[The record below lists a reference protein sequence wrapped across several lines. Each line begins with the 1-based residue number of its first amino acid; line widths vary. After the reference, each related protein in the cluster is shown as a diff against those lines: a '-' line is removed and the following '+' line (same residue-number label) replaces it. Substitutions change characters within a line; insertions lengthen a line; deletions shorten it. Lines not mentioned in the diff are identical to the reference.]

1 MATPSTDPILPRFK
15 DKVMFI
21 SSKESK
27 HKIDQSY
34 VISSSFK
41 GILRLSPNNTN
52 TTYEK
57 NDIQLS
63 IEDDLNQIN
72 YSDAIKFSDEAEKS
86 FQSEAAIDKRMIV
99 VSDSDGYVVNFR
111 FSEND
116 IEFDNLGVIGIT
128 QAKRLD
134 ILSNAS
140 DKNTDI
146 LTINGAKM
154 PSLGNASSVI
164 TYNDKTTFD
173 DWDEQE
179 IRVTGKHPDNSAIV
193 YGTIG
198 ENNKRI
204 WSYKQTSLFVKELIM
219 EALLELE
226 TIPTGSVHWFP
237 VTIEQYKE
245 LVSENGG
252 RHNKSFTN
260 DSGDIP
266 CDPLVRDFL
275 LCDGRKY
282 WNRDFP
288 ELAKILWCEKVTYWD
303 EKIIKDDE
311 GKETKAGW
319 QIPIEDVE
327 TNCYKESTDGNNA
340 KCFRVPD
347 LRHLFIS
354 AVQCEGSSDPAS
366 GAKITD
372 NEKTNTIVG
381 SYTPDCIVDMDRKGG
396 DNHRHFNAYATWMPH
411 HVGKYVGIKEKKTNE
426 NNNTNNKY
434 PNNNVTS
441 STLQP
446 IHSNPIYSK
455 NLKKGAKIGILPLHN
470 RIFQY
475 FAPGEGYG
483 GYVGFGERTSWNSDR
498 GHSGTESVPAFMF
511 FSRPEASNVKPLPNK
526 NISELPD
533 MYQNGEGFVGL
544 SSYDVPSFVKVES
557 YVDLD
562 MAKNPEDTVI
572 LNGDEHQPIDVNLH
586 GNENTGKFYA
596 FLPLIK
602 I

>member
-1 MATPSTDPILPRFK
+1 MATSSTDPILPRFK
-15 DKVMFI
+15 DKVMYI
-21 SSKESK
+21 SPKESK
-27 HKIDQSY
+27 HKIEQSY

-63 IEDDLNQIN
+63 IEDELNQIN
-72 YSDAIKFSDEAEKS
+72 YSDAIKFSDDAENS
-86 FQSEAAIDKRMIV
+86 FKSEAAIDKRMIV
-99 VSDSDGYVVNFR
+99 VSDSDGYIVNFR

-134 ILSNAS
+134 ILTSAS
-140 DKNTDI
+140 DKNTPV
-146 LTINGAKM
+146 LSINGSNM
-154 PSLGNASSVI
+154 PSMGNSSSII

-179 IRVTGKHPDNSAIV
+179 IRVTGKHPDNSAII
-193 YGTIG
+193 YGTLG

-204 WSYKQTSLFVKELIM
+204 WSYKQTSLFIKDLIM

-237 VTIEQYKE
+237 VTVEQYKA
-245 LVSENGG
+245 LVSANGG
-252 RHNKSFTN
+252 KHNKSFTSE
-260 DSGDIP
+260 DEKTH

-288 ELAKILWCEKVTYWD
+288 ELAKTLWCEKVTYWSD
-303 EKIIKDDE
+303 TEKD
-311 GKETKAGW
+311 W
-319 QIPIEDVE
+319 QYPIEDVT
-327 TNCYKESTDGNNA
+327 TNKYTDV

-354 AVQCEGSSDPAS
+354 SVQCEGSYDPAS
-366 GAKITD
+366 GSRIKD
-372 NEKTNTIVG
+372 KEKTQTIVG
-381 SYTPDCIVDMDRKGG
+381 SYTPDNAFDSDKKDG
-396 DNHRHFNAYATWMPH
+396 DNHRHFSAYGTWHPHTAEGYNNYKDPNCKKCDDEMPAFN
-411 HVGKYVGIKEKKTNE
+411 YPNE
-426 NNNTNNKY
+426 NKIKLTV
-434 PNNNVTS
+434 PP
-441 STLQP
+441 LQF
-446 IHSNPIYSK
+446 SNG
-455 NLKKGAKIGILPLHN
+455 LKDGTIIGVLPLHN
-470 RIFQY
+470 RLYKQFTPY
-475 FAPGEGYG
+475 ADWG
-483 GYVGFGERTSWNSDR
+483 GYIGFGHRDTHNA
-498 GHSGTESVPAFMF
+498 GKFHTGAESVPAFMF
-511 FSRPEASNVKPLPNK
+511 LSRPQSSNAQKPDYLQTK
-526 NISELPD
+526 
-533 MYQNGEGFVGL
+533 EGFVGL
-544 SSYDVPSFVKVES
+544 SSFDIPSFAKVNS
-557 YVDLD
+557 YKDLGIKSETTND
-562 MAKNPEDTVI
+562 YEHQPT
-572 LNGDEHQPIDVNLH
+572 LNGDKHQAIDVNLH

>member
-1 MATPSTDPILPRFK
+1 MATDSSAPILPRFK
-15 DKVMFI
+15 DKVMYI
-21 SSKESK
+21 SPKESK
-27 HKIDQSY
+27 HKIEQSY

-72 YSDAIKFSDEAEKS
+72 YSDAIKFEDDAEKS
-86 FQSEAAIDKRMIV
+86 FQSEASIDKRMIV
-99 VSDSDGYVVNFR
+99 VSDSDGYIVNFR

-134 ILSNAS
+134 ILSTAYDN
-140 DKNTDI
+140 NTDI
-146 LTINGAKM
+146 LTINGSKM
-154 PSLGNASSVI
+154 PSLGNSSSII
-164 TYNDKTTFD
+164 TYNNKTTFD

-179 IRVTGKHPDNSAIV
+179 IRVTGRHPDNSAIV
-193 YGTIG
+193 YGTLG
-198 ENNKRI
+198 ENNKRV
-204 WSYKQTSLFVKELIM
+204 WSYKQTSLFVKDLIM

-237 VTIEQYKE
+237 VNIEQYKA
-245 LVSENGG
+245 LVANNGG
-252 RHNKSFTN
+252 RHNKSFTADGN
-260 DSGDIP
+260 DVP

-288 ELAKILWCEKVTYWD
+288 ELAKTLWGEKITYWD
-303 EKIIKDDE
+303 EKVEKDE
-311 GKETKAGW
+311 
-319 QIPIEDVE
+319 
-327 TNCYKESTDGNNA
+327 DGNETIKGWHIPHEDNTTNQYSET

-354 AVQCEGSSDPAS
+354 SVQCQGSHDPATGS
-366 GAKITD
+366 KVTD

-381 SYTPDCIVDMDRKGG
+381 TYTPDCVVDLDRNGG
-396 DNHRHFNAYATWMPH
+396 DNHRHFSAYATWRPH
-411 HVGKYVGIKEKKTNE
+411 NVARYKKKKYTD
-426 NNNTNNKY
+426 Y
-434 PNNNVTS
+434 PNSYVESETE
-441 STLQP
+441 TRLRIPP
-446 IHSNPIYSK
+446 IQEDK
-455 NLKKGAKIGILPLHN
+455 LKDGSKIGILPLHN
-470 RIFQY
+470 RLFQQ
-475 FAPGEGYG
+475 FAPSESHG
-483 GYVGFGERTSWNSDR
+483 GFVGFGKRTTWNIDR
-498 GHSGTESVPAFMF
+498 RHSGTESVPAFMF
-511 FSRPEASNVKPLPNK
+511 LSKPDETRIINQTEVQ
-526 NISELPD
+526 IPD
-533 MYQNGEGFVGL
+533 CYQENDGFVGL
-544 SSYDVPSFVKVES
+544 SSYSVPSFAKVES
-557 YVDLD
+557 YKDLSD
-562 MAKNPEDTVI
+562 SDNATDDELNGK
-572 LNGDEHQPIDVNLH
+572 LNGDIHQPIDVNLH

>member
-1 MATPSTDPILPRFK
+1 MATSSTDPILPRFK

-63 IEDDLNQIN
+63 ITDDLNQIN
-72 YSDAIKFSDEAEKS
+72 YSDAIKFSDDAENS
-86 FQSEAAIDKRMIV
+86 FKSEAAIDKRMIV
-99 VSDSDGYVVNFR
+99 VSDSDGYIVNFR
-111 FSEND
+111 FSEDD

-134 ILSNAS
+134 VLSTAS

-146 LTINGAKM
+146 LTLNGAKM
-154 PSLGNASSVI
+154 PSLGNSSSII

-237 VTIEQYKE
+237 VTLAQYQA

-252 RHNKSFTN
+252 RHNKSFTTEL
-260 DSGDIP
+260 GETP

-288 ELAKILWCEKVTYWD
+288 ELAKTLWCEKVTYWFNTY
-303 EKIIKDDE
+303 KDDQD
-311 GKETKAGW
+311 KEVTKEW
-319 QIPIEDVE
+319 QIPIEDTE
-327 TNCYKESTDGNNA
+327 TNSYKESTDGNNA

-381 SYTPDCIVDMDRKGG
+381 SYTPDCIVDMDRKNG
-396 DNHRHFNAYATWMPH
+396 DNHRHFSAYGTWMPH
-411 HVGKYVGIKEKKTNE
+411 HVGGYKKTYHN
-426 NNNTNNKY
+426 Y
-434 PNNNVTS
+434 PNNNITDNS
-441 STLQP
+441 HQP
-446 IHSNPIYSK
+446 IHVNPVSPK
-455 NLKKGAKIGILPLHN
+455 NLKNGVKIGILPLHN

-475 FAPGEGYG
+475 FAPGNAHG
-483 GYVGFGERTSWNSDR
+483 GYVGFGKRTTWNSDR
-498 GHSGTESVPAFMF
+498 RHSGTESIPAFMF
-511 FSRPEASNVKPLPNK
+511 FSRPESGDKKTLSNSI
-526 NISELPD
+526 ISELPD
-533 MYQNGEGFVGL
+533 MNQKADGFSGL

-557 YVDLD
+557 YIDLGI
-562 MAKNPEDTVI
+562 ESETI
-572 LNGDEHQPIDVNLH
+572 NGDEHQPIDVNLY

>member
-72 YSDAIKFSDEAEKS
+72 YSDAIKFTDEAEKS
-86 FQSEAAIDKRMIV
+86 FESEAAIDKRMIV

-111 FSEND
+111 FSEDD

-134 ILSNAS
+134 ILTNVS

-154 PSLGNASSVI
+154 PSIGNSSSII
-164 TYNDKTTFD
+164 TYNNKTTFH

-179 IRVTGKHPDNSAIV
+179 IRVTGKHPDNSAII
-193 YGTIG
+193 YGTLG
-198 ENNKRI
+198 EGNKRV
-204 WSYKQTSLFVKELIM
+204 WSYKQTSLFVKQLII

-237 VTIEQYKE
+237 VTVAQYKA
-245 LVSENGG
+245 LVSANGG
-252 RHNKSFTN
+252 RHNKNFTN
-260 DSGDIP
+260 NSEEIP

-288 ELAKILWCEKVTYWD
+288 ELAKTLWGEKVTYWN
-303 EKIIKDDE
+303 EKITKDDE
-311 GKETKAGW
+311 GKETKTGW
-319 QIPIEDVE
+319 EIPIEDTE
-327 TNCYKESTDGNNA
+327 TN
-340 KCFRVPD
+340 
-347 LRHLFIS
+347 
-354 AVQCEGSSDPAS
+354 
-366 GAKITD
+366 
-372 NEKTNTIVG
+372 
-381 SYTPDCIVDMDRKGG
+381 
-396 DNHRHFNAYATWMPH
+396 
-411 HVGKYVGIKEKKTNE
+411 KY
-426 NNNTNNKY
+426 
-434 PNNNVTS
+434 
-441 STLQP
+441 
-446 IHSNPIYSK
+446 
-455 NLKKGAKIGILPLHN
+455 
-470 RIFQY
+470 
-475 FAPGEGYG
+475 
-483 GYVGFGERTSWNSDR
+483 
-498 GHSGTESVPAFMF
+498 
-511 FSRPEASNVKPLPNK
+511 
-526 NISELPD
+526 SE
-533 MYQNGEGFVGL
+533 
-544 SSYDVPSFVKVES
+544 
-557 YVDLD
+557 
-562 MAKNPEDTVI
+562 
-572 LNGDEHQPIDVNLH
+572 
-586 GNENTGKFYA
+586 
-596 FLPLIK
+596 
-602 I
+602 